1 MSLLI
6 AFALTSRKRRMRH
19 ARDQH
24 LLVKAYA
31 AARNISLR
39 TAQLHRQKRDPLFLE
54 FLARQAN
61 TAVRTAVA
69 PVRNISP
76 VDSLNATPPPAFE
89 DQGDDLEK
97 SRRMEKEAYQ
107 FWQSVAA
114 TYGEYLASRDI
125 NATHWSRAEKDA
137 QESYRKAKRA
147 RETAEIAV
155 GRLVPASQIADL
167 RRRFIQPIR
176 AVLAN
181 MPSEVGPRAN
191 SFDPAFGIQACQ
203 EWLRSRFTPQLAAVE
218 REFAKYDTSEDPVPA

>member
-1 MSLLI
+1 
-6 AFALTSRKRRMRH
+6 MRH
-19 ARDQH
+19 GRDQH

-31 AARNISLR
+31 SARNISLR
-39 TAQLHRQKRDPLFLE
+39 TAQLHRQRRDPLFLE
-54 FLARQAN
+54 FLSRQAN
-61 TAVRTAVA
+61 TAVRTATA
-69 PVRNISP
+69 PVGKIS
-76 VDSLNATPPPAFE
+76 SSETFKATPVTQFE
-89 DQGDDLEK
+89 DSGDDLEK
-97 SRRMEKEAYQ
+97 ARRMEREAYQ

-114 TYGEYLASRDI
+114 TYGELLACRDI
-125 NATHWSRAEKDA
+125 NATQWSRAEKDA
-137 QESYRKAKRA
+137 QESYRKSKRA
-147 RETAEIAV
+147 RETAEIAA

-218 REFAKYDTSEDPVPA
+218 KEFSKYETSDPIPA

>member
-1 MSLLI
+1 
-6 AFALTSRKRRMRH
+6 MRH
-19 ARDQH
+19 GRDQH

-31 AARNISLR
+31 SARNISLR
-39 TAQLHRQKRDPLFLE
+39 TAQLHRQRRDPLFLE
-54 FLARQAN
+54 FLSSQAN
-61 TAVRTAVA
+61 TAVRTAAA
-69 PVRNISP
+69 PVRQISP
-76 VDSLNATPPPAFE
+76 SESLNATPMAPFE
-89 DQGDDLEK
+89 DSGDDLEK
-97 SRRMEKEAYQ
+97 ARRMEREAYQ

-114 TYGEYLASRDI
+114 TYGQLLASRDI
-125 NATHWSRAEKDA
+125 NATQWSRAEKDA
-137 QESYRKAKRA
+137 QESYRKSKRA
-147 RETAEIAV
+147 RETAEISA

-218 REFAKYDTSEDPVPA
+218 KEFSKYDTSDPIPA

>member
-1 MSLLI
+1 M
-6 AFALTSRKRRMRH
+6 
-19 ARDQH
+19 
-24 LLVKAYA
+24 
-31 AARNISLR
+31 
-39 TAQLHRQKRDPLFLE
+39 
-54 FLARQAN
+54 ARQAN
-61 TAVRTAVA
+61 TAIRTASA
-69 PVRNISP
+69 PARTISI
-76 VDSLNATPPPAFE
+76 SEIRNATPSFQE
-89 DQGDDLEK
+89 DTGDDLEK
-97 SRRMEKEAYQ
+97 ARRMEREAYQ

-114 TYGEYLASRDI
+114 TYGELLASRDI
-125 NATHWSRAEKDA
+125 NATQWSRAEKDA

-147 RETAEIAV
+147 RETAEIAA

-218 REFAKYDTSEDPVPA
+218 KEFSKYDTSDPIPA

>member
-1 MSLLI
+1 
-6 AFALTSRKRRMRH
+6 MRH
-19 ARDQH
+19 GRDQH

-31 AARNISLR
+31 SSRNISLR
-39 TAQLHRQKRDPLFLE
+39 TAQLHRQRRDPLFLE
-54 FLARQAN
+54 FMARQAN
-61 TAVRTAVA
+61 TAIRTAAA
-69 PVRNISP
+69 PARTISISEIP
-76 VDSLNATPPPAFE
+76 NATPSFHE
-89 DQGDDLEK
+89 DTGDDLEK
-97 SRRMEKEAYQ
+97 ARRMEREAYQ

-114 TYGEYLASRDI
+114 TYGELLASRDI
-125 NATHWSRAEKDA
+125 NATQWSRAEKDA

-147 RETAEIAV
+147 RETAEIAA

-203 EWLRSRFTPQLAAVE
+203 EWIRTRFTPQLEAAVK
-218 REFAKYDTSEDPVPA
+218 EFSKYDGEPEPA